1 MAAAKGKMRVLIA
14 GAGGQLGRSLQIV
27 LQEKNFQYLPLSSSE
42 LDITKLPQV
51 LKVVKSANVDVIL
64 NAAAY
69 TDVEAAEIETEK
81 AFAINETGARNL
93 AIAAHENNLKVMH
106 FSTDYVFS
114 GLRNTPW
121 LIDSAVNPLS
131 EYGKSKLAGEIA
143 IRQECPG
150 NSLIIRTAWLYSPY
164 GRNFYKTMLNL
175 ALAGSGSI
183 NVVNDQF
190 GQPTNADDLAQ
201 LAISALQNNAP
212 AGIYHGTNSG
222 SATWY
227 DFAITIFQLAGA
239 DINRINAVGSNEYPS
254 KVSRPG
260 YSVLDNS
267 KWAQL
272 DIMQL
277 GPWQESVKRAFPALY
292 ESLS

>member
-1 MAAAKGKMRVLIA
+1 MRALIA
-14 GAGGQLGRSLQIV
+14 GAGGQLGRSLQVV
-27 LQEKNFQYLPLSSSE
+27 LQEKNFQFLPLSSSE
-42 LDITKLPQV
+42 LDITNLPQV
-51 LKVVKSANVDVIL
+51 LEVVESANVDVIL

-69 TDVEAAEIETEK
+69 TDVEAAEFESEK
-81 AFAINETGARNL
+81 AFQINEAGARNL
-93 AIAAHENNLKVMH
+93 AIAARENNLKVMH

-114 GLRNTPW
+114 GARSTPW
-121 LIDSAVNPLS
+121 LIDSEVNPLS

-143 IRQECPG
+143 IRQECPD

-164 GRNFYKTMLNL
+164 GRNFFKTMLNL
-175 ALAGSGSI
+175 ALTDSGSI
-183 NVVNDQF
+183 NVVNDQL
-190 GQPTNADDLAQ
+190 GQPTNANDLAH
-201 LAISALQNNAP
+201 LAISALQNNVP

-227 DFAITIFQLAGA
+227 DFAITVFQLAGA

-254 KVSRPG
+254 KVTRPG

-267 KWAQL
+267 KWAQF

-277 GPWQESVKRAFPALY
+277 GSWQESVKHAFPALY